1 MTTPTNPP
9 IFDGHNDTVLELTS
23 TDPSIVRDFMEEAER
38 GHLDLPRARKGGM
51 GGGFF
56 AMFPRSPQSPQ
67 SPLSSWQGVDPEQMP
82 ATPAPLDQ
90 SYALGATMRSAA
102 ALLKLEARS
111 EGQIKVVRTAAE
123 LQACMDNGTFA
134 MLLHIEDAAP
144 IDADFDAL
152 HVLYAMGLRSLG
164 IVWSRPNIFGFGVPF
179 KFPSSPD
186 TGPGLTDYGK
196 GLVRECNKLGVM
208 VDLSHMNEKG
218 FWDVAGITD
227 APLVATH
234 SNAHTLSTS
243 PRNLTDK
250 QLDALA
256 ESGGVVGMN
265 YHVGF
270 LREDGDFH
278 GETSLA
284 EIARHAAYIA
294 ERIGAEHV
302 ALGSDFDGATMPQ
315 DLRDAAGLPKLMD
328 ALREYG
334 FSEEEL
340 VGIAHGNW
348 VRVLK
353 ETWGE

>member
-1 MTTPTNPP
+1 MTAQTNPP
-9 IFDGHNDTVLELTS
+9 IFDGHNDTVLSLTS
-23 TDPSIVRDFMEEAER
+23 DDPNVLRDFFTESEN
-38 GHLDLPRARKGGM
+38 GHLDLPRAKKGGM

-56 AMFPRSPQSPQ
+56 AMFPRSPQSLQ
-67 SPLSSWQGVDPEQMP
+67 GRLSSWHDVSEENKP
-82 ATPAPLDQ
+82 ATPPPLDQ
-90 SYALGATMRSAA
+90 SYALQLTMRSAS
-102 ALLKLEARS
+102 ALLRVEAQS
-111 EGQIKVVRTAAE
+111 DGAVKIVRTADE
-123 LQACMDNGTFA
+123 LQTCLDNGTFA

-144 IDADFDAL
+144 IDPDFHAL
-152 HVLYAMGLRSLG
+152 HVLYQVGLRSLG

-179 KFPSSPD
+179 IFPSSPD

-196 GLVRECNKLGVM
+196 GLVRECNKLGIM

-218 FWDVAGITD
+218 FWDVAEITD

-234 SNAHTLSTS
+234 SNAHTLSAS

-265 YHVGF
+265 YHIAF
-270 LREDGDFH
+270 LREDGH
-278 GETSLA
+278 QNAETSLA

-294 ERIGAEHV
+294 ERIGVEHV
-302 ALGSDFDGATMPQ
+302 ALGSDFDGANMPQ

-334 FSEEEL
+334 FSEDDL
-340 VGIAHGNW
+340 VKIAHGNW
-348 VRVLK
+348 VRVLR
-353 ETWGE
+353 ETWKS